1 MQTVRLLDK
10 ILSETAQKGTF
21 VFGIETLANLF
32 AGYNAESL
40 RMIASRA
47 VKNGILTRICS
58 GVFLYAK
65 SQEIDYGSI
74 LYKTA
79 RFLRNKSFNYLS
91 LESVLSEESIISQQ
105 MFAWITVMTTGRAG
119 IIDCGKFGHI
129 EFVHTAKK
137 IDKIMPEVRYD
148 LYINMF
154 RATPKLAYA
163 DMRKT
168 RRSTIDL
175 VDTNLLNEYLSKK

>member
-1 MQTVRLLDK
+1 MQTIRYLDK

-21 VFGIETLANLF
+21 VFGIDTLATIF
-32 AGYNAESL
+32 AGYDAANL

-47 VKNGILTRICS
+47 VKNNILTRVCS

-65 SQEIDYGSI
+65 SQAIDYSSV

-79 RFLRNKSFNYLS
+79 RLLRNRHFNYLS
-91 LESVLSEESIISQQ
+91 LESVLSDASIISQQ
-105 MFAWITVMTTGRAG
+105 MFAWITVMTTGRSG

-137 IDKIMPEVRYD
+137 IDKIMPDVSYD

-163 DMRKT
+163 DMRMT
-168 RRSTIDL
+168 RRPTVDL
-175 VDTNLLNEYLSKK
+175 VDTNLLNEYYASI